1 MSFPMIF
8 KLFYW
13 TASAIFMSLTAIL
26 PALSMDDNAAEID
39 LKYWVSEHFQEAS
52 NIFERR
58 PSDPVEDNPTVVDLG
73 DIDWSYDTD
82 GDVRLCFDN
91 RPIMKTYL
99 GRKITNPKW
108 SQNCRG
114 YTVRLNY
121 KNKSPDNE
129 YVKQVT
135 EGLLVSKAQ
144 DGKIT
149 CDATFTIA
157 SLYSVL
163 HSLTVGDSLSDNR
176 DLLVFPYFRAD
187 GDPFY
192 GYPALKAY
200 LDERDTFEPIMN
212 SYNNYH
218 ADLKHSI
225 SCLLPAYRQYWQQ
238 VRDKCFQTIS
248 QGSLSE
254 GDQVYFPILK
264 RTEPTLRN
272 VVRQCRKN

>member
-1 MSFPMIF
+1 MIF
-8 KLFYW
+8 KLLYW
-13 TASAIFMSLTAIL
+13 TASAISLSLTAIL
-26 PALSMDDNAAEID
+26 PALSMDANAAENG
-39 LKYWVSEHFQEAS
+39 LKYWASEHFQEAP

-58 PSDPVEDNPTVVDLG
+58 PSDPVEGNPTVVDLG
-73 DIDWSYDTD
+73 DIDWSYDID

-135 EGLLVSKAQ
+135 EGLLVSKAP

-163 HSLTVGDSLSDNR
+163 QSLTEGHSLADNEN
-176 DLLVFPYFRAD
+176 LLVFPYFRAD

-192 GYPALKAY
+192 GYPAIKAY
-200 LDERDTFEPIMN
+200 LDERDTFEHIKY
-212 SYNNYH
+212 SYDH
-218 ADLKHSI
+218 FDADLKYSL

-238 VRDKCFQTIS
+238 VRDKCFLTVS
-248 QGSLSE
+248 QGSFSE
-254 GDQVYFPILK
+254 GDQMYFPLLK
-264 RTEPTLRN
+264 LTEPTLRN
-272 VVRQCRKN
+272 VAQQCRKN